1 MRIGFSKIKFPFSSF
16 LVATLLCLPSLQAL
30 AQEEN
35 NEAEEVKPTQELPA
49 KQKKSVP
56 PGVKKEKKAAAE
68 NSLLWPEWKPSPFG
82 IVFQPVLGFQYST
95 DTKTD
100 VSVGQAELGAYLG
113 LRGIALVPGNPGM
126 QIEPGIGYAVGKASI
141 NAPGFE
147 LETGNYQRIWGGLQT
162 PIYYKFFRQV
172 FAGRYG
178 LVSGGPLEVS
188 KRLMLQSDSAV
199 AIIPYVSAHYTLTF
213 ERSSGKDSSTPRFDS
228 YDHWLHGR
236 LSSSVLNF
244 FLDAG
249 PGYSVSKLITPTGSA
264 SEQATSSGSY
274 LLGVSGFDLF
284 TDKIGMEAQAKYIF
298 TSETEREFETPA
310 GRSPLED
317 LGADSRRVG
326 LPEDSFHA
334 SAFFG
339 VKRLLGAFGIGWR
352 YSLEILNVNERN
364 NTKQSKTES
373 NGVGVYASVRF

>member
-1 MRIGFSKIKFPFSSF
+1 M
-16 LVATLLCLPSLQAL
+16 VAR
-30 AQEEN
+30 
-35 NEAEEVKPTQELPA
+35 
-49 KQKKSVP
+49 SV
-56 PGVKKEKKAAAE
+56 
-68 NSLLWPEWKPSPFG
+68 
-82 IVFQPVLGFQYST
+82 VFQCFG
-95 DTKTD
+95 
-100 VSVGQAELGAYLG
+100 
-113 LRGIALVPGNPGM
+113 
-126 QIEPGIGYAVGKASI
+126 
-141 NAPGFE
+141 
-147 LETGNYQRIWGGLQT
+147 
-162 PIYYKFFRQV
+162 
-172 FAGRYG
+172 
-178 LVSGGPLEVS
+178 
-188 KRLMLQSDSAV
+188 
-199 AIIPYVSAHYTLTF
+199 
-213 ERSSGKDSSTPRFDS
+213 
-228 YDHWLHGR
+228 
-236 LSSSVLNF
+236 F

-264 SEQATSSGSY
+264 SEEATSSGSY

-298 TSETEREFETPA
+298 TSETEREFVTPA